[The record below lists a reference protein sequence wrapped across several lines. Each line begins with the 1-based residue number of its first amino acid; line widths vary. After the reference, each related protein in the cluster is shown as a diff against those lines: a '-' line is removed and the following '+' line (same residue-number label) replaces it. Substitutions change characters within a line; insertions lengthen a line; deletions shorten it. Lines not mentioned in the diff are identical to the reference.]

1 MEQNNLF
8 LQELHTVNFKNCR
21 SVEIQFSACFNC
33 FIGDNGA
40 GKTSLLDAI
49 YYLCLGKD
57 AFNSTDQQNVMSGE
71 QFFRIEGK
79 FISGGKTT
87 YVAVACAKGAR
98 KVITADT
105 IAYTKASQH
114 VGRFP
119 VVIIGPDDHELIS
132 SSGEAR
138 RRWLDQTLSQTDTLY
153 LDDLVQYTKVLTQRN
168 AFLRQEREIAIDEVL
183 LDALDK
189 QLNDYGGRLFEKRK
203 IALAK
208 ILPFINHFYTA
219 ISGGREKVNAVYTSQ
234 LFENNLYDLLK
245 KNKQK
250 DLVLQYTSCGIHR
263 DDIEFE
269 LDGMSARKFGSQ
281 GQIKSLVCAVKLA
294 QFTFTVEIAQ
304 KKAILLLDD
313 IFDKLD
319 ENRVHSLLKL
329 LSGGEFGQ
337 IFITDAHKHRLEELF
352 VELKLDSKFFR
363 VEEGSV
369 YPVLPHP

>member
-1 MEQNNLF
+1 LEQNNPF

-21 SVEIQFSACFNC
+21 SAEIQFSAGFNC

-57 AFNSTDQQNVMSGE
+57 AFNSTDQQNVMSSE

-79 FISGGKTT
+79 FLSAGKTT
-87 YVAVACAKGAR
+87 DVAIACAKGAR

-138 RRWLDQTLSQTDTLY
+138 RRWLDQTLSQTDAVY
-153 LDDLVQYTKVLTQRN
+153 LEDLVQYAKVLTQRN
-168 AFLRQEREIAIDEVL
+168 AFLRQDRQMTIDDVL

-189 QLNDYGGRLFEKRK
+189 QLSDYAGRLFEKRK
-203 IALAK
+203 IALSK

-219 ISGGREKVNAVYTSQ
+219 ISGGKEKVNAVYTSQ
-234 LFENNLYDLLK
+234 LFENNLYNLLK

-250 DLVLQYTSCGIHR
+250 DIAIQHTSCGIHR

-269 LDGMSARKFGSQ
+269 LDGMSVRKFGSQ

-319 ENRVHSLLKL
+319 ENRVRSLLKL
-329 LSGGEFGQ
+329 LSDGEFGQ
-337 IFITDAHKHRLEELF
+337 VFITDAHKHRLEGLF
-352 VELKLDSKFFR
+352 LELKLDSSFFK
-363 VEEGSV
+363 VENGTVNHS
-369 YPVLPHP
+369 